1 MLIQPDTNIRL
12 IRNCPLN
19 NKYEHTIYFETVEE
33 QIAYF
38 KSLPGKPFTK
48 QSYQRYASGVL
59 TVQVLADE
67 IYDCNYLMF
76 QNAGFGLKWFYAFI
90 TKVEYVNNITSKVYY
105 ELDVMQTWHFN
116 YDTKQC
122 FVVREHSKTDKI
134 GDNLVHENIY
144 FGDYVYSGKA
154 TLIGDNGLNM
164 GHMVLVIMYNP
175 TVIDL
180 IGITAEAMNDNVY
193 KANVYGGIYQ
203 GLNFLVVHLTDDNVS
218 WLETYLMSA
227 DILSSGGIIN
237 CFLFPEMF
245 LPINRGGYNE
255 YNTFKTLSLVQNTD
269 FQGYTPK
276 NKKLFTYPY
285 TCAHLTAK
293 RGQGND
299 FAFER
304 FYNHNE
310 VIRAN
315 FKVCANFCA
324 NPSAMAFPIDYKG
337 ITNYIEGAVTIPSYP
352 VCTWGTTG
360 LTEWLSNNLFSTA
373 IGLIGTAA
381 GAYAAPSS
389 TILPHET
396 GGVVTKK
403 SVHVGQLNAGEDL
416 RSAYANEK
424 ATPEAIQS
432 LTGAVSSVFQQGDI
446 HGSAS
451 GDILFGTEG
460 GREICAYSKHITREY
475 AEIVDN
481 YFTKFG
487 YATNRV
493 KKPNRHVRKSFTYVK
508 TLGCEIAG
516 SAPAD
521 DLRAIC
527 SIYDSGITFWDKGA
541 EIGKYFPYD
550 NAPLEV

>member
-105 ELDVMQTWHFN
+105 ELDVMQTWHFD

-122 FVVREHSKTDKI
+122 FVVREHSKTDEI

-154 TLIGDNGLNM
+154 SLTGENGLNM

-175 TVIDL
+175 TLIDFVDIAGEISGL
-180 IGITAEAMNDNVY
+180 TIY
-193 KANVYGGIYQ
+193 KGNVYGGIYQ
-203 GLNFLVVHLTDDNVS
+203 GLNFIVGHLTAENITA
-218 WLETYLMSA
+218 LENYLMSA

-245 LPINRGGYNE
+245 LPKNVSGYNE
-255 YNTFKTLSLVQNTD
+255 YNTSKTLSVVQNTD
-269 FQGYTPK
+269 FQGYIPK

-285 TCAHLTAK
+285 SCAYLTAK

-304 FYNHNE
+304 FYNPDK

-315 FKVCANFCA
+315 FKVCANFCS
-324 NPSAMAFPIDYKG
+324 NPSAMAFPLDYKG
-337 ITNYIEGAVTIPSYP
+337 VTNYIEGAVTIPSYP
-352 VCTWGTTG
+352 VCTWGTNG
-360 LTEWLSNNLFSTA
+360 LTEWLNNNLFSTA
-373 IGLIGTAA
+373 IGIIGAA
-381 GAYAAPSS
+381 VGGAISPSS
-389 TILPHET
+389 TIVPQMT
-396 GGVVTKK
+396 GASK
-403 SVHVGQLNAGEDL
+403 STVIGGSIEPDL
-416 RSAYANEK
+416 AMRAEYGSQK
-424 ATPEAIQS
+424 ATPEAVQG

-508 TLGCEIAG
+508 TLGCEVEG
-516 SAPAD
+516 GAPAD